1 LAKHAMPFTYFAHQ
15 LFVLPLKQSKPR
27 WFDGTALCI
36 GSMAPDFAYALER
49 SPFAVSTHNLPAQLF
64 WTLPVACALT
74 WLIRNR
80 LAVPLGAQ
88 LPAPLGGEVQALANS
103 RHPFGVTASSAV
115 LGGLTHIFVDAFTH
129 PHGWAFE
136 RLSVLRVMLFDLVTV
151 STALQYL
158 GHSVGTALGFMWF
171 ARLVAA
177 RRISGW
183 NGSAA
188 IVLEAEVPRV
198 RWFWPTLAQGSA
210 LCALVAALLMLRGYV
225 VSIAVMRASALEL
238 LLVTGLALS
247 LRRLSIPDPR
257 RRLSA

>member
-1 LAKHAMPFTYFAHQ
+1 MPFTFFAHQ
-15 LFVLPLKQSKPR
+15 VFVLPLKQAKPR

-49 SPFAVSTHNLPAQLF
+49 SPIAVSTHTLSAQLY
-64 WTLPVACALT
+64 WTLPVVCCLT
-74 WLIRNR
+74 WLVRAQ

-88 LPAPLGGEVQALANS
+88 LPAPLGAQVQALANS
-103 RHPFGVTASSAV
+103 RHPFSLTASSAV

-129 PHGWAFE
+129 PHGWAFARFE
-136 RLSVLRVMLFDLVTV
+136 LLRLMLFDFISVA
-151 STALQYL
+151 TALQYL
-158 GHSVGTALGFMWF
+158 GHTLGTALGFVWF

-177 RRISGW
+177 QRISTW

-188 IVLEAEVPRV
+188 LALETEVPRV
-198 RWFWPTLAQGSA
+198 GWFWPTLVQGSA
-210 LCALVAALLMLRGYV
+210 LCGLVALVLMLRGYV

-247 LRRLSIPDPR
+247 LRR
-257 RRLSA
+257 RLSMRAAE